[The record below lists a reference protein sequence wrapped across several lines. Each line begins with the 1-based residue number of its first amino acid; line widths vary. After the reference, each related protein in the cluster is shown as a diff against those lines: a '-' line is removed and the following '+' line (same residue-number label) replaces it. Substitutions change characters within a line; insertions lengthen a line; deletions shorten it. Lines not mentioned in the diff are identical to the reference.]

1 MSTGSGLGMNAGRIA
16 TSERRLRL
24 SRVLGVLAPL
34 RGIDPI
40 VFGSALALTAIGL
53 VAVYSAKLATL
64 TAQGLPA
71 TYFLNRQLTAGAI
84 GFVLLI
90 AATVYDYR
98 RLRSFIPIGYLV
110 TLLLLVLVL
119 TPLGTSVRGSQ
130 RWISLLGFQIQPSEL
145 MKIALLLGLA
155 MLFNET
161 EGTPGLG
168 RTSLAVL
175 LAVVPLGLVFAQPD
189 LGTSMVYLWLTGI
202 VLLVS
207 GVRVRYLLMLAGS
220 GGLAFFLGL
229 RTEIIRDYQL
239 QRLTVFLGADAPD
252 ADFAGALFQ
261 TRQSMIAIGSGGT
274 YGRGL
279 LEGTQTALAYVPD
292 NHTDFIFTVVGEE
305 LGFVG
310 ASTVL
315 ALFGLL
321 LWRAITIAAQAV
333 DRDAMI
339 IAAGVAGILLFQVF
353 VNVGMTLGIMP
364 VTGLPLPFLS
374 YGGTSL
380 ISWLAMTGLLMNVH
394 LRRR

>member
-1 MSTGSGLGMNAGRIA
+1 MSAGGGLGANAGRIP
-16 TSERRLRL
+16 TSVGRARL
-24 SRVLGVLAPL
+24 SRVLEVLAPL

-40 VFGSALALTAIGL
+40 VFGSALALTAIGM

-71 TYFLNRQLTAGAI
+71 TYFLNRQLIAGAI
-84 GFVLLI
+84 GLTLMI

-98 RLRSFIPIGYLV
+98 RLRSFIPVGYLV

-130 RWISLLGFQIQPSEL
+130 RWIAVLGFQIQPSEL
-145 MKIALLLGLA
+145 MKIAVLLALA

-161 EGTPGLG
+161 QGTPGLG

-207 GVRVRYLLMLAGS
+207 GVRVRYLLALAGA
-220 GGLAFFLGL
+220 GGLAFVLGL
-229 RTEIIRDYQL
+229 RTDIIRDYQL

-261 TRQSMIAIGSGGT
+261 TRQSMFAIGSGGA

-310 ASTVL
+310 SATVL

-321 LWRAITIAAQAV
+321 LWRAIGIAAQAV

-353 VNVGMTLGIMP
+353 VNIGMTLGIMP

-380 ISWLAMTGLLMNVH
+380 ISWLTMTGLLLNVN

>member
-1 MSTGSGLGMNAGRIA
+1 MRPTVSGRGRLAQLGAI
-16 TSERRLRL
+16 
-24 SRVLGVLAPL
+24 LAPL
-34 RGIDPI
+34 RAVDPL
-40 VFGSALALTAIGL
+40 VVASSFGLIAVGL
-53 VAVYSAKLATL
+53 VAVYSSKLATL
-64 TAQGLPA
+64 TAQGLPP
-71 TYFLNRQLTAGAI
+71 TTFLSRQLVAAAVGL
-84 GFVLLI
+84 VLMI
-90 AATVYDYR
+90 AATVFDYR
-98 RLRSFIPIGYLV
+98 RLRAFIPVGYIA

-119 TPLGTSVRGSQ
+119 TPFGTSVRGSQ
-130 RWISLLGFQIQPSEL
+130 RWISLLGFQVQPSEM
-145 MKIALLLGLA
+145 MKIALLLALA

-168 RTSLAVL
+168 RTFVAVL
-175 LAVVPLGLVFAQPD
+175 LAVFPLGLVFAQPD

-207 GVRVRYLLMLAGS
+207 GVRVRYLLLLAGM
-220 GGLAFFLGL
+220 GAFTFILGL
-229 RTEIIRDYQL
+229 RTELIRDYQL

-279 LEGTQTALAYVPD
+279 FEGTQTALAYVPD
-292 NHTDFIFTVVGEE
+292 NHTDFIFTVIGEE

-310 ASTVL
+310 AATVL
-315 ALFGLL
+315 GLFAVL
-321 LWRAITIAAQAV
+321 LWRAIGIASQVV

-339 IAAGVAGILLFQVF
+339 IAAGVAGMLLLQVF

-380 ISWLAMTGLLMNVH
+380 IAWMTMTGLLLNVNQ
-394 LRRR
+394 RRR

>member
-1 MSTGSGLGMNAGRIA
+1 MSSIARTARPGRLA
-16 TSERRLRL
+16 RA
-24 SRVLGVLAPL
+24 LGVLAPL
-34 RGIDPI
+34 RAVDPLI
-40 VFGSALALTAIGL
+40 VASTFALITIGMVAI
-53 VAVYSAKLATL
+53 YSSKLATL
-64 TAQGLPA
+64 TAQGLPTTA
-71 TYFLNRQLTAGAI
+71 FLSRQLIAG
-84 GFVLLI
+84 GVGLVLLV
-90 AATVYDYR
+90 AATVFDYR
-98 RLRSFIPIGYLV
+98 RLRAFIPVGFLA

-130 RWISLLGFQIQPSEL
+130 RWISLLGFQVQPSEL
-145 MKIALLLGLA
+145 MKIALLLALA

-161 EGTPGLG
+161 EGVPGLG
-168 RTSLAVL
+168 RTAFAVL
-175 LAVVPLGLVFAQPD
+175 LAIIPLGLVFAQPD
-189 LGTSMVYLWLTGI
+189 LGTSLVYLWLTGI

-207 GVRVRYLLMLAGS
+207 GVRVRYLLMLAGM
-220 GGLAFFLGL
+220 GAATFVLGL
-229 RTEIIRDYQL
+229 RTELIRDYQV

-279 LEGTQTALAYVPD
+279 FEGTQTALAYVPD
-292 NHTDFIFTVVGEE
+292 NHTDFIFTVIGEE
-305 LGFVG
+305 LGFIG
-310 ASTVL
+310 AASVL
-315 ALFGLL
+315 ALFGVLI
-321 LWRAITIAAQAV
+321 WRAVRIAAQAV

-339 IAAGVAGILLFQVF
+339 IAAGVAGILLMQVF

-380 ISWLAMTGLLMNVH
+380 LSWMAMMGLLLNVN

>member
-1 MSTGSGLGMNAGRIA
+1 MSSMTTARSRLGRLAGA
-16 TSERRLRL
+16 L
-24 SRVLGVLAPL
+24 SPL
-34 RGIDPI
+34 RGVDPL
-40 VFGSALALTAIGL
+40 VVASSFGLIGIGMVAI
-53 VAVYSAKLATL
+53 YSSKLATL
-64 TAQGLPA
+64 TAQGLPVTA
-71 TYFLNRQLTAGAI
+71 FLNRQLVAAGV
-84 GFVLLI
+84 GLVLMV
-90 AATVYDYR
+90 AATVFDYR
-98 RLRSFIPIGYLV
+98 RLRAFIPVGYLA

-130 RWISLLGFQIQPSEL
+130 RWISLLGFQVQPSEL
-145 MKIALLLGLA
+145 MKIALLLALA

-161 EGTPGLG
+161 EGTPGLV
-168 RTSLAVL
+168 RTFVAVL
-175 LAVVPLGLVFAQPD
+175 LAVVPLALVFAQPD
-189 LGTSMVYLWLTGI
+189 LGTAMVYLWLTGI

-207 GVRVRYLLMLAGS
+207 GVRVRYLLLLAGM
-220 GGLAFFLGL
+220 GAMTFVLGL
-229 RTEIIRDYQL
+229 RTELIRDYQL

-279 LEGTQTALAYVPD
+279 FEGTQTALAYVPD
-292 NHTDFIFTVVGEE
+292 NHTDFIFTVIGEE

-310 ASTVL
+310 AASVL
-315 ALFGLL
+315 GLFAVL
-321 LWRAITIAAQAV
+321 LWRAFVIASQAV

-339 IAAGVAGILLFQVF
+339 IASGVAGILLMQVF

-380 ISWLAMTGLLMNVH
+380 LAWMTMTGLLLNVNQ
-394 LRRR
+394 RRR

>member
-1 MSTGSGLGMNAGRIA
+1 MPSTLRPTPSRPSRLG
-16 TSERRLRL
+16 
-24 SRVLGVLAPL
+24 RVVGALAPL
-34 RGIDPI
+34 RHVDPL
-40 VFGSALALTAIGL
+40 VLASSFALITIGMVAI
-53 VAVYSAKLATL
+53 YSSKLATL
-64 TAQGLPA
+64 TAQGLP
-71 TYFLNRQLTAGAI
+71 TTSFLSRQLVAGAV
-84 GFVLLI
+84 GLVLLV
-90 AATVYDYR
+90 AATVFDYR
-98 RLRSFIPIGYLV
+98 RLRAFIPVGYLA

-145 MKIALLLGLA
+145 MKIALLLALA

-161 EGTPGLG
+161 EGVPGLG
-168 RTSLAVL
+168 RTAFAVL

-189 LGTSMVYLWLTGI
+189 LGTSLVYLWLTGI

-207 GVRVRYLLMLAGS
+207 GVRVRYLLLLAGM
-220 GGLAFFLGL
+220 GAATFVVGL
-229 RTEIIRDYQL
+229 RTQLIRDYQIE
-239 QRLTVFLGADAPD
+239 RLTVFLGADAPD

-279 LEGTQTALAYVPD
+279 FQGTQTALSYVPD

-305 LGFVG
+305 LGFIG
-310 ASTVL
+310 AASVL
-315 ALFGLL
+315 ALFAVLI
-321 LWRAITIAAQAV
+321 WRAVTIASQAV

-339 IAAGVAGILLFQVF
+339 IAAGVAGILLMQVF

-380 ISWLAMTGLLMNVH
+380 LSWMVMTGLLLNVN

>member
-1 MSTGSGLGMNAGRIA
+1 MSFVTIGPARAGGRSA
-16 TSERRLRL
+16 RSRLA
-24 SRVLGVLAPL
+24 RVLDFLAPL
-34 RGIDPI
+34 RGVDPL
-40 VFGSALALTAIGL
+40 VVASSLALTAIGMI
-53 VAVYSAKLATL
+53 AVYSAKLATL

-71 TYFLNRQLTAGAI
+71 TTFLSRQLIAGAI
-84 GFVLLI
+84 GLVLMI
-90 AATVYDYR
+90 AATVFDYR
-98 RLRSFIPIGYLV
+98 RLRAFIPVGYLA

-145 MKIALLLGLA
+145 MKIALLLALA

-168 RTSLAVL
+168 RTVTAVVLAVI
-175 LAVVPLGLVFAQPD
+175 PLGLVFAQPD
-189 LGTSMVYLWLTGI
+189 LGTSMVYLWLTGV

-207 GVRVRYLLMLAGS
+207 GVRVRYLLMLAVMG
-220 GGLAFFLGL
+220 AATFVLGL
-229 RTEIIRDYQL
+229 RTELIRDYQL

-279 LEGTQTALAYVPD
+279 FEGTQTALAYVPD
-292 NHTDFIFTVVGEE
+292 NHTDFIYTVVGEE

-310 ASTVL
+310 AATVL
-315 ALFGLL
+315 ALFGVL
-321 LWRAITIAAQAV
+321 LWRALVIASQAV

-339 IAAGVAGILLFQVF
+339 IAAGVAGILLLQVF

-380 ISWLAMTGLLMNVH
+380 ISWLAMTGLLLNVNQ
-394 LRRR
+394 RRR

>member
-1 MSTGSGLGMNAGRIA
+1 MRTETRRSRIEQLFGL
-16 TSERRLRL
+16 
-24 SRVLGVLAPL
+24 LAPL
-34 RGIDPI
+34 RGVDPL
-40 VFGSALALTAIGL
+40 VVAATFGL
-53 VAVYSAKLATL
+53 VTVGLIAVYSSKLATL
-64 TAQGLPA
+64 TAQGLPP
-71 TYFLNRQLTAGAI
+71 TTFLSRQLIAAGI
-84 GFVLLI
+84 GLVLMI
-90 AATVYDYR
+90 AATVFDYR
-98 RLRSFIPIGYLV
+98 RLRAFIPLGYLA

-130 RWISLLGFQIQPSEL
+130 RWIALIGFQVQPSEM
-145 MKIALLLGLA
+145 MKIALLLALA

-168 RTSLAVL
+168 RTATAVL
-175 LAVVPLGLVFAQPD
+175 LAIVPLALVFAQPD

-207 GVRVRYLLMLAGS
+207 GVRVRYLLLLAGT
-220 GGLAFFLGL
+220 GVATFVLGL
-229 RTEIIRDYQL
+229 RTELIRDYQL

-252 ADFAGALFQ
+252 ADFQGALFQ

-279 LEGTQTALAYVPD
+279 FEGTQTALAYVPD

-305 LGFVG
+305 LGFIG
-310 ASTVL
+310 AASVL
-315 ALFGLL
+315 ALFAILI
-321 LWRAITIAAQAV
+321 WRAIAIASQAI

-339 IAAGVAGILLFQVF
+339 IAAGVAGILLMQVF

-380 ISWLAMTGLLMNVH
+380 IAWMTMMGLLLNVGQ
-394 LRRR
+394 RRR

>member
-1 MSTGSGLGMNAGRIA
+1 MSSAGLGLNRSASTRSRGRLA
-16 TSERRLRL
+16 RL
-24 SRVLGVLAPL
+24 VDVLAPL
-34 RGIDPI
+34 RGVDAL
-40 VFGSALALTAIGL
+40 VVSASLALVGIGF
-53 VAVYSAKLATL
+53 VAVYSAKLTTL
-64 TAQGLPA
+64 TAQGLPP
-71 TYFLNRQLTAGAI
+71 TQLLNRQLIAGAI
-84 GFVLLI
+84 GLVLMI

-98 RLRSFIPIGYLV
+98 RLRSFIPLGYLATV
-110 TLLLLVLVL
+110 LLLVLVL
-119 TPLGTSVRGSQ
+119 TPFGTSVRGSQ
-130 RWISLLGFQIQPSEL
+130 RWIAVLGFQIQPSEL
-145 MKIALLLGLA
+145 MKIALLLALA

-168 RTSLAVL
+168 RTATAVL
-175 LAVVPLGLVFAQPD
+175 LAVVPLALVFAQPD
-189 LGTSMVYLWLTGI
+189 LGTSMVYLWTTGV

-207 GVRVRYLLMLAGS
+207 GVRVRYLLALAGA

-229 RTEIIRDYQL
+229 RTELIRDYQV

-279 LEGTQTALAYVPD
+279 FEGTQTALAYVPD

-310 ASTVL
+310 AASVL
-315 ALFGLL
+315 ALFGVL
-321 LWRAITIAAQAV
+321 LWRAIAIAAQAV

-364 VTGLPLPFLS
+364 VTGLPLPYLS

-380 ISWLAMTGLLMNVH
+380 ISWMAMTGLLLNVH
-394 LRRR
+394 QRRR

>member
-1 MSTGSGLGMNAGRIA
+1 MP
-16 TSERRLRL
+16 TSARRARV
-24 SRVLGVLAPL
+24 SRVLEVLAPL

-40 VFGSALALTAIGL
+40 VFGSALALTAIGM

-64 TAQGLPA
+64 TAQGLPS
-71 TYFLNRQLTAGAI
+71 TYFLNRQLIAGAI
-84 GFVLLI
+84 GLTLMI

-98 RLRSFIPIGYLV
+98 RLRSFIPVGYLL

-130 RWISLLGFQIQPSEL
+130 RWIAVLGFQIQPSEL
-145 MKIALLLGLA
+145 MKIALLLALA

-161 EGTPGLG
+161 LGTPGLG
-168 RTSLAVL
+168 RTA
-175 LAVVPLGLVFAQPD
+175 LAVVLAVIPLGLVFAQPD

-207 GVRVRYLLMLAGS
+207 GVRVRYLLTLAGA

-229 RTEIIRDYQL
+229 RTDIIRDYQL

-310 ASTVL
+310 AATVL

-321 LWRAITIAAQAV
+321 LWRAIGIAAQAV

-353 VNVGMTLGIMP
+353 VNIGMTLGIMP

-380 ISWLAMTGLLMNVH
+380 ISWLTMTGLLLNVN

>member
-1 MSTGSGLGMNAGRIA
+1 MSTMATARGRLGRLAGA
-16 TSERRLRL
+16 
-24 SRVLGVLAPL
+24 LAPL
-34 RGIDPI
+34 RGADPL
-40 VFGSALALTAIGL
+40 VVASSFGLIAIGL
-53 VAVYSAKLATL
+53 VAVYSSKLATL

-71 TYFLNRQLTAGAI
+71 TTFLNRQLIAAGV
-84 GFVLLI
+84 GLVLMI
-90 AATVYDYR
+90 AATVFDYR
-98 RLRSFIPIGYLV
+98 RLRAFIPVGYLA

-130 RWISLLGFQIQPSEL
+130 RWISLLGFQVQPSEL
-145 MKIALLLGLA
+145 MKIALLLALA

-168 RTSLAVL
+168 RTAVAVL

-189 LGTSMVYLWLTGI
+189 LGTAMVYLWLTGI

-207 GVRVRYLLMLAGS
+207 GVRVRYLLLLAGM
-220 GGLAFFLGL
+220 GAMTFVLGL
-229 RTEIIRDYQL
+229 RTELIRDYQL

-279 LEGTQTALAYVPD
+279 FEGTQTALAYVPD
-292 NHTDFIFTVVGEE
+292 NHTDFIFTVIGEE
-305 LGFVG
+305 LGFIG
-310 ASTVL
+310 AASVL
-315 ALFGLL
+315 GLFAVL
-321 LWRAITIAAQAV
+321 LWRAIVIASQAV

-339 IAAGVAGILLFQVF
+339 IAAGVAGILLMQVF
-353 VNVGMTLGIMP
+353 VNVGMTLGIIP

-380 ISWLAMTGLLMNVH
+380 LAWMTMTGLLLNVNQ
-394 LRRR
+394 RRR

>member
-1 MSTGSGLGMNAGRIA
+1 MSSVGLGSPRAPRTPRTGVRGRIA
-16 TSERRLRL
+16 SGLEL
-24 SRVLGVLAPL
+24 LAPL
-34 RGIDPI
+34 RAADP
-40 VFGSALALTAIGL
+40 VVVGATLALVGVGMVAI
-53 VAVYSAKLATL
+53 YSSKLATL
-64 TAQGLPA
+64 TAQGLP
-71 TYFLNRQLTAGAI
+71 TTTLLTQQLIAGAI
-84 GFVLLI
+84 GLVGLV
-90 AATVYDYR
+90 AATVFDYR
-98 RLRSFIPIGYLV
+98 RLRAFIPVGYLG
-110 TLLLLVLVL
+110 TLLLLVAVL

-130 RWISLLGFQIQPSEL
+130 RWISLLGLQVQPSEL

-161 EGTPGLG
+161 EGIPGLG
-168 RTSLAVL
+168 RTAVAVL
-175 LAVVPLGLVFAQPD
+175 LALIPLGLVFAQPD
-189 LGTSMVYLWLTGI
+189 LGTSLVYLWLTGI

-207 GVRVRYLLMLAGS
+207 GVRVRYLLLLAGM
-220 GGLAFFLGL
+220 GAATFVLGL
-229 RTEIIRDYQL
+229 RTELIRDYQL

-279 LEGTQTALAYVPD
+279 FEGTQTALAYVPD

-310 ASTVL
+310 AATVL
-315 ALFGLL
+315 ALFAVL
-321 LWRAITIAAQAV
+321 LWRAVVIASQAV

-339 IAAGVAGILLFQVF
+339 IAAGVAGILLMQVF

-380 ISWLAMTGLLMNVH
+380 IIWMTMVGLLLNVH
-394 LRRR
+394 QRRR

>member
-1 MSTGSGLGMNAGRIA
+1 MSTMTTVRGRLG
-16 TSERRLRL
+16 RL
-24 SRVLGVLAPL
+24 VGALAPL
-34 RGIDPI
+34 RGADPL
-40 VFGSALALTAIGL
+40 VVAASFGLIGVGL
-53 VAVYSAKLATL
+53 VAIYSSKLATL
-64 TAQGLPA
+64 TAQGLPV
-71 TYFLNRQLTAGAI
+71 TTFLNRQLVAAGV
-84 GFVLLI
+84 GLVLMV
-90 AATVYDYR
+90 AATVFDYR
-98 RLRSFIPIGYLV
+98 RLRAFIPVGYLA
-110 TLLLLVLVL
+110 TLLLLLLVL

-130 RWISLLGFQIQPSEL
+130 RWIALFGFQVQPSEL
-145 MKIALLLGLA
+145 MKIALLLALA

-161 EGTPGLG
+161 EGTPGLV
-168 RTSLAVL
+168 RTFVAVV

-189 LGTSMVYLWLTGI
+189 LGTAMVYLWLTGI

-207 GVRVRYLLMLAGS
+207 GVRVRYLLLLAGM
-220 GGLAFFLGL
+220 GAMTFVLGL
-229 RTEIIRDYQL
+229 RTELIRDYQL

-279 LEGTQTALAYVPD
+279 FEGTQTALAYVPD

-305 LGFVG
+305 LGFIG
-310 ASTVL
+310 AASVL
-315 ALFGLL
+315 GLFAVL
-321 LWRAITIAAQAV
+321 LWRAIVIASQAV

-339 IAAGVAGILLFQVF
+339 IAAGVAGILLMQVF

-380 ISWLAMTGLLMNVH
+380 LAWMTMTGLLLNVNQ
-394 LRRR
+394 RRR

>member
-1 MSTGSGLGMNAGRIA
+1 MSSAGLGLNRSASTRSRGRLA
-16 TSERRLRL
+16 RL
-24 SRVLGVLAPL
+24 VDVLAPL
-34 RGIDPI
+34 RGVDAL
-40 VFGSALALTAIGL
+40 VVSASLALVGIGF
-53 VAVYSAKLATL
+53 VAVYSAKLTTL
-64 TAQGLPA
+64 TAQGLPP
-71 TYFLNRQLTAGAI
+71 TQLLNRQLIAGAI
-84 GFVLLI
+84 GLVLMI

-98 RLRSFIPIGYLV
+98 RLRSFIPLGYLATV
-110 TLLLLVLVL
+110 LLLVLVL
-119 TPLGTSVRGSQ
+119 TPFGTSVRGSQ
-130 RWISLLGFQIQPSEL
+130 RWIAVLGFQIQPSEL
-145 MKIALLLGLA
+145 MKIALLLALA

-168 RTSLAVL
+168 RTATAVL
-175 LAVVPLGLVFAQPD
+175 LAVVPLALVFAQPD
-189 LGTSMVYLWLTGI
+189 LGTSMVYLWTTGV

-207 GVRVRYLLMLAGS
+207 GVRVRYLLALAGA

-229 RTEIIRDYQL
+229 RTELIRDYQV

-279 LEGTQTALAYVPD
+279 FEGTQTALAYVPD

-310 ASTVL
+310 AASVL
-315 ALFGLL
+315 VLFGVL
-321 LWRAITIAAQAV
+321 LWRAIAIAAQAV

-339 IAAGVAGILLFQVF
+339 IASGVAAILLFQVF

-380 ISWLAMTGLLMNVH
+380 ISWMTMTGLLLNVH
-394 LRRR
+394 QRRR

>member
-1 MSTGSGLGMNAGRIA
+1 MRTETRRSRIEQLFGL
-16 TSERRLRL
+16 
-24 SRVLGVLAPL
+24 LAPL
-34 RGIDPI
+34 RGVDPL
-40 VFGSALALTAIGL
+40 VVAATFGL
-53 VAVYSAKLATL
+53 VTVGLIAVYSSKLATL
-64 TAQGLPA
+64 TAQGLPP
-71 TYFLNRQLTAGAI
+71 TTFLSRQLIAGGI
-84 GFVLLI
+84 GLVLMI
-90 AATVYDYR
+90 AATVFDYR
-98 RLRSFIPIGYLV
+98 RLRAFIPLGYLA

-130 RWISLLGFQIQPSEL
+130 RWISLVGFQVQPSEM
-145 MKIALLLGLA
+145 MKIALLLALA

-168 RTSLAVL
+168 RTATAVL
-175 LAVVPLGLVFAQPD
+175 LAIVPLGLVFAQPD

-207 GVRVRYLLMLAGS
+207 GVRVRYLLMLAGT
-220 GGLAFFLGL
+220 GVATFVLGL
-229 RTEIIRDYQL
+229 RTELIRDYQL

-252 ADFAGALFQ
+252 ADFQGALFQ

-279 LEGTQTALAYVPD
+279 FEGTQTALAYVPD

-305 LGFVG
+305 LGFIG
-310 ASTVL
+310 AASVL
-315 ALFGLL
+315 ALFAVLI
-321 LWRAITIAAQAV
+321 WRAIVIASQAI

-339 IAAGVAGILLFQVF
+339 IAAGVAGILLMQVF

-380 ISWLAMTGLLMNVH
+380 IAWMTMMGLLLNVGQ
-394 LRRR
+394 RRR

>member
-1 MSTGSGLGMNAGRIA
+1 MRTETRRSRIEQLFGL
-16 TSERRLRL
+16 
-24 SRVLGVLAPL
+24 LAPL
-34 RGIDPI
+34 RGVDPL
-40 VFGSALALTAIGL
+40 VVAATFGL
-53 VAVYSAKLATL
+53 VTVGLIAVYSSKLATL
-64 TAQGLPA
+64 TAQGLPP
-71 TYFLNRQLTAGAI
+71 TTFLSRQLIAAGI
-84 GFVLLI
+84 GLVLMI
-90 AATVYDYR
+90 AATVFDYR
-98 RLRSFIPIGYLV
+98 RLRAFIPLGYLA

-130 RWISLLGFQIQPSEL
+130 RWIALIGFQVQPSEV
-145 MKIALLLGLA
+145 MKIALLLALA

-168 RTSLAVL
+168 RTATAVL
-175 LAVVPLGLVFAQPD
+175 LAIVPLALVFAQPD

-207 GVRVRYLLMLAGS
+207 GVRVRYLLLLAGT
-220 GGLAFFLGL
+220 GVATFVLGL
-229 RTEIIRDYQL
+229 RTELIRDYQL

-252 ADFAGALFQ
+252 ADFQGALFQ

-279 LEGTQTALAYVPD
+279 FEGTQTALAYVPD

-305 LGFVG
+305 LGFIG
-310 ASTVL
+310 AASVL
-315 ALFGLL
+315 ALFAILI
-321 LWRAITIAAQAV
+321 WRAIAIASQAI

-339 IAAGVAGILLFQVF
+339 IAAGVAGILLMQVF

-380 ISWLAMTGLLMNVH
+380 IAWMTMMGLLLNVGQ
-394 LRRR
+394 RRR

>member
-1 MSTGSGLGMNAGRIA
+1 MMPAGSGLNRTPSSRSQGRVA
-16 TSERRLRL
+16 RL
-24 SRVLGVLAPL
+24 VGAMAPL
-34 RGIDPI
+34 RGVDPL
-40 VFGSALALTAIGL
+40 VVGASLALVVIGF
-53 VAVYSAKLATL
+53 VAVYSAKLATF
-64 TAQGLPA
+64 TAQGVPTTVL
-71 TYFLNRQLTAGAI
+71 LNRQLIAGAI
-84 GFVLLI
+84 GLVLMI

-98 RLRSFIPIGYLV
+98 RLRSFIPLGYLA

-130 RWISLLGFQIQPSEL
+130 RWIGVLGFQIQPSEL
-145 MKIALLLGLA
+145 MKIALLLALA

-161 EGTPGLG
+161 EGTPGLA
-168 RTSLAVL
+168 RTATAVGLAVL
-175 LAVVPLGLVFAQPD
+175 PLALVFAQPD
-189 LGTSMVYLWLTGI
+189 LGTSMVYLWTTGV
-202 VLLVS
+202 VLLIS
-207 GVRVRYLLMLAGS
+207 GVRVRYLLALAGS
-220 GGLAFFLGL
+220 GVLAFIFGL
-229 RTEIIRDYQL
+229 RTELIRDYQL

-279 LEGTQTALAYVPD
+279 FEGTQTALAYVPD

-310 ASTVL
+310 AASVL
-315 ALFGLL
+315 VLFGVL
-321 LWRAITIAAQAV
+321 LWRAIAIAAQAV

-339 IAAGVAGILLFQVF
+339 IASGVAAILLFQVF

-380 ISWLAMTGLLMNVH
+380 ISWMTMTGLLLNVH
-394 LRRR
+394 QRRR

>member
-1 MSTGSGLGMNAGRIA
+1 MRQTASRGRVGQLL
-16 TSERRLRL
+16 E
-24 SRVLGVLAPL
+24 VLAPL
-34 RGIDPI
+34 RGVDPL
-40 VFGSALALTAIGL
+40 VVMSTLALVIVGL
-53 VAVYSAKLATL
+53 VVVYSSKLATL

-71 TYFLNRQLTAGAI
+71 TTFLSRQLVAAAI
-84 GFVLLI
+84 GLVLMV
-90 AATVYDYR
+90 AATVFDYR
-98 RLRSFIPIGYLV
+98 RLRAFIPLGYLA
-110 TLLLLVLVL
+110 TLALLALVL

-130 RWISLLGFQIQPSEL
+130 RWISLLGFQVQPSEL
-145 MKIALLLGLA
+145 MKIALLLALA

-168 RTSLAVL
+168 RTGIAVL

-189 LGTSMVYLWLTGI
+189 LGTSLVYLWMTGI

-207 GVRVRYLLMLAGS
+207 GVRVRYLLLLAGT
-220 GGLAFFLGL
+220 GVMVFVLGL
-229 RTEIIRDYQL
+229 RTDIIRDYQL

-279 LEGTQTALAYVPD
+279 FEGTQTALAYVPD

-305 LGFVG
+305 LGFIG
-310 ASTVL
+310 AATVL
-315 ALFGLL
+315 GLFAVLM
-321 LWRAITIAAQAV
+321 WRAIAIASQVV

-339 IAAGVAGILLFQVF
+339 IAAGVAGVLLMQVF
-353 VNVGMTLGIMP
+353 VNIGMTLGIMP

-380 ISWLAMTGLLMNVH
+380 IAWMTMMGLLLNVN